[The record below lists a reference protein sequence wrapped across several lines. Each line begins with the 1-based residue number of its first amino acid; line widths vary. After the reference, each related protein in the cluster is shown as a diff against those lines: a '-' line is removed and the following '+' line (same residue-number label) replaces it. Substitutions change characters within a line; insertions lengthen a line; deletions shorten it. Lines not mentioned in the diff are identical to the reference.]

1 MADETETAAAPSL
14 RDSLAAG
21 LAEAQESSQAE
32 PPAATAVADTRTR
45 DEAGRFAK
53 EEKERQ
59 ETAQVA
65 KPLEGAPEIKPVGWD
80 QRGLS
85 WKKEYWGRFEKLEP
99 ELQQYILQRE
109 NEYKAGV
116 STYKGE
122 AEAAKALKTAIEPFL
137 PELQRHNIDPS
148 AWIRNLGNAHQTLA
162 LGSPQAKLQI
172 FQRLAQDYGV
182 PLQYLV
188 PNQQGQ
194 IAQLDP
200 AVQYLA
206 QNLQGLQQQWQ
217 QFQSQQQAA
226 EQASI
231 QQSIEQFK
239 TDATRHPHFEAV
251 REQMAA
257 LLSANLAQN
266 LDEAY
271 EKAIWMSPQVREQVV
286 AASQQRATQTKL
298 EQQKA
303 ITAKA
308 KAQAVSP
315 RSSTPGAQANATAK
329 KSLRD
334 TLSEAF
340 GDASS
345 RV

>member
-1 MADETETAAAPSL
+1 MADEVIETPAPPPSL
-14 RDSLAAG
+14 RDSLEAG
-21 LAEAQESSQAE
+21 LAEAEESTQGQ
-32 PPAATAVADTRTR
+32 PPAATAVADARAR

-53 EEKERQ
+53 QEKERTEK
-59 ETAQVA
+59 ETAAQPDAQTGNV
-65 KPLEGAPEIKPVGWD
+65 PERP
-80 QRGLS
+80 S
-85 WKKEYWGRFEKLEP
+85 TWKKDYWEKYDKLEP
-99 ELQQYILQRE
+99 ELRAYILQRE
-109 NEYKAGV
+109 NEYKSGL
-116 STYKGE
+116 STYN
-122 AEAAKALKTAIEPFL
+122 AELKSVKTLKEAIEPFL
-137 PELQRHNIDPS
+137 PELQRHNIDP
-148 AWIRNLGNAHQTLA
+148 AVWIRNLGNAHQTLA

-194 IAQLDP
+194 VAQLDP
-200 AVQYLA
+200 TVQYLS

-239 TDATRHPHFEAV
+239 ADATRHPHFEAV
-251 REQMAA
+251 REPMAA

-266 LDEAY
+266 LEEAY

-286 AASQQRATQTKL
+286 AATQQQSAQAKA

-303 ITAKA
+303 IVAKA

-315 RSSTPGAQANATAK
+315 RSSTPGAPAVGTAK
-329 KSLRD
+329 KGLRD

>member
-1 MADETETAAAPSL
+1 VADDTETAAPPSL

-21 LAEAQESSQAE
+21 LAEAQESSQGE

-53 EEKERQ
+53 EEKER
-59 ETAQVA
+59 AQAQTGATVSADAGAVA
-65 KPLEGAPEIKPVGWD
+65 AGIERP
-80 QRGLS
+80 S
-85 WKKEYWGRFEKLEP
+85 TWKKDYWEKYDKLDP
-99 ELQQYILQRE
+99 DLRAYILQRE
-109 NEYKAGV
+109 NEYKTGV

-122 AEAAKALKTAIEPFL
+122 ADAAKTLKAAIEPFL

-194 IAQLDP
+194 VAQLDP
-200 AVQYLA
+200 TVQYLA

-239 TDATRHPHFEAV
+239 ADAARHPHFEAV

-286 AASQQRATQTKL
+286 AASQQQSAQAKL

-303 ITAKA
+303 IAAKA

-329 KSLRD
+329 KGLRD

>member
-1 MADETETAAAPSL
+1 MADETETAAPPSL

-32 PPAATAVADTRTR
+32 PPAAAAVADTRTR

-53 EEKERQ
+53 EEKER
-59 ETAQVA
+59 AQTQTGATVSADAGAVA
-65 KPLEGAPEIKPVGWD
+65 GNVERP
-80 QRGLS
+80 S
-85 WKKEYWGRFEKLEP
+85 TWKKDYWEKYDKLDP
-99 ELQQYILQRE
+99 DLRAYILQRE
-109 NEYKAGV
+109 NEYKTGV

-137 PELQRHNIDPS
+137 PELQRHNIDPTV
-148 AWIRNLGNAHQTLA
+148 WIRNLGNAHQTLA

-194 IAQLDP
+194 VAQLDP
-200 AVQYLA
+200 TVQYLA
-206 QNLQGLQQQWQ
+206 QNMQGLQQQWQ

-315 RSSTPGAQANATAK
+315 RSSTPGAQANAT
-329 KSLRD
+329 
-334 TLSEAF
+334 
-340 GDASS
+340 
-345 RV
+345 

>member
-137 PELQRHNIDPS
+137 PELQRHNIDPTV
-148 AWIRNLGNAHQTLA
+148 WIRNLGNAHQTLA

-182 PLQYLV
+182 PLQYLK
-188 PNQQGQ
+188 
-194 IAQLDP
+194 
-200 AVQYLA
+200 
-206 QNLQGLQQQWQ
+206 QQWDN
-217 QFQSQQQAA
+217 FQSQQQAA

-231 QQSIEQFK
+231 QKSIEQFK
-239 TDATRHPHFEAV
+239 ADAARHPHFEAV
-251 REQMAA
+251 REPMAA

-303 ITAKA
+303 IAAKA